1 MDWADDVAYSVHD
14 LEDGLHAGLITFKNL
29 QSSAERAVVA
39 QTTATT
45 YCGDDVPLAELAEVL
60 DALLALDFWPKEYDG
75 GPDTLAALKNLT
87 SELIGRF
94 CIAAQQATLAAA
106 PGPLTRYAADLIVP
120 RRQRLECA
128 LLKGITAHYVMT
140 RAGVA
145 AAQAREREL
154 LTELAFAVERGA
166 PRTLDPLLR
175 PSWDSAVTD
184 AARRRVVIDQVAS
197 LTDTSAIAWHHRLC
211 APGAS

>member
-1 MDWADDVAYSVHD
+1 MS
-14 LEDGLHAGLITFKNL
+14 
-29 QSSAERAVVA
+29 
-39 QTTATT
+39 
-45 YCGDDVPLAELAEVL
+45 DVPVAELAEIL
-60 DALLALDFWPKEYDG
+60 DALLALDVWPASYDG
-75 GPDTLAALKNLT
+75 GPESAAALKNLT

-94 CIAAQQATLAAA
+94 CIAAQQATLAAQ
-106 PGPLTRYAADLIVP
+106 PRPLTRYAADLIVP

-154 LTELAFAVERGA
+154 LAELTLAVERGA

-175 PSWDSAVTD
+175 PAWHAAATD
-184 AARRRVVIDQVAS
+184 AARRRVVIDQIAS

-211 APGAS
+211 GPGAS